1 MSTTQTTGYPSID
14 KPWRKFFTEEVMN
27 TELPKQTMFE
37 YIYEANKGYE
47 DKIAIEYLDMKPVT
61 YGQLWEHIETVA
73 KSLTALGVKPGEIV
87 TVAMP
92 NIPEFVY
99 LAYAINRIGAVINI
113 IHPLPGE
120 QELHLYLEEAQ
131 SRFFFMFDG
140 TYNLIKDSLKDTP
153 VQTAVV
159 ISPAQS
165 LSGIKRTIYKWT
177 KFPKLDKSM
186 CLTWDQFIDAGDGVI
201 PAFYRK
207 DPDTM
212 AVISH
217 TGGTTGEPK
226 GCMLSDTNENAVAF
240 QVRLSF
246 PGADTIR
253 GKCMLVV
260 LPPFVNY
267 SFCNA
272 YHEGMGMGM
281 KLGLIPNYEG
291 GKYHEYHKRHQ
302 TAVINSIPQMC
313 QGMLHEE
320 ELKDMDLSSLEYIA
334 IGGEAMDKDLELQFN
349 EFLKEHG
356 AKMTATKGYGCTE
369 FSSVISFT
377 YPEVN
382 FPNSVGVPMPMVTIK
397 VVEPGTTDELPYG
410 EVGEVCVTGPS
421 LMLGYYKNQEE
432 TDNII
437 KIHPD
442 GQRWLHMGDLGK
454 IGPDGVLV
462 ITGRIK
468 RILATLGPDGNPTK
482 MFPDR
487 IEKAIRRCED
497 VELCCVVGVR
507 DDERMFI
514 PKAFIELKDPS
525 LDKEKVQAN
534 IIEKCKEKL
543 PDYQI
548 PQIFE
553 FVDELPR
560 TPRGKVDYRQLEE
573 SDIKSADAE

>member
-1 MSTTQTTGYPSID
+1 MSTTQNTGYPSID
-14 KPWRKFFTEEVMN
+14 KPWRKFFTDEVLN
-27 TELPKQTMFE
+27 AELPKQTMFE
-37 YIYEANKGYE
+37 YIYEANKDYE
-47 DKIAIEYLDMKPVT
+47 DQIAIEYLDMKPVT

-92 NIPEFVY
+92 NTPEFVY
-99 LAYAINRIGAVINI
+99 LAYAINRLGAVINI

-120 QELHLYLEEAQ
+120 QELHLYLNEAQ

-140 TYNLIKDSLKDTP
+140 TYNLIKNSLKDTP

-165 LSGIKRTIYKWT
+165 LSGIKRTLYKWS

-186 CLTWDQFIDAGDGVI
+186 CMTWDQFIEAGEGVI
-201 PAFYRK
+201 PAYFRK

-313 QGMLHEE
+313 QGMLHEK
-320 ELKDMDLSSLEYIA
+320 ELEDMDLSSLEYIA

-349 EFLKEHG
+349 EFLKAHG

-369 FSSVISFT
+369 FASVISFT

-397 VVEPGTTDELPYG
+397 VVEPDTTDELTYG

-432 TDNII
+432 TDDII